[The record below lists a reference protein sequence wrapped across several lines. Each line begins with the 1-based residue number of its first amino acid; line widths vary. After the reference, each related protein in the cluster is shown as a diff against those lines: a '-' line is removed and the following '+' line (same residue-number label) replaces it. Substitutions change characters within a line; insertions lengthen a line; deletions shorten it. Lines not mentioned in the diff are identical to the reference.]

1 MKQLPIGTQSFDVLR
16 TNDFVY
22 VDKTDHIWNL
32 ANNGR
37 IYFLSRP
44 RRFGKSLLI
53 SALKGLFEG
62 KKELFE
68 ELYIYDKWDW
78 GKKYPVI
85 KLDFSEIAYKSA
97 SILEISLL
105 DFVNATADK
114 YNVELSN
121 RTLPSRFAQLI
132 EKLRKN
138 AGERVVVLVDE
149 YDKPLTSNLR
159 QEGIYDE
166 VKRTLHDFYQVIKAS
181 DEHIKFVFMTG
192 VSKFSGLSIFSGLN
206 NLNDISMNYKY
217 ATICGYTQE
226 ELESNFKGYIE
237 EAGKHLNMSYE
248 ETLDTIKYWYNGYS
262 WDGKTFVYNPF
273 STLQFFNKKKFNNYW
288 YKTGSPTFLI
298 EEIVKKNGLDRLIGQ
313 SSAIIS
319 SLSDAD
325 FDRTSSIDL
334 LFQTGYLTI
343 KNEEIKKAE
352 PSQYTLDFPNMEVK
366 KAFSSSLL
374 VAYTNKETHE
384 IGDISK
390 RIRKAIEGKDGE
402 VLKEALTEL
411 YANIPYDL
419 HIGKE
424 KYYHSLFL
432 LLARVCGFE
441 VNAEE
446 HTDKG
451 RIDAVLKKE
460 GKITIVEIKYG
471 NDVSTDKLVE
481 EAIKQIR
488 EKKYSEKY
496 GGRDV
501 SLVGIG
507 FGKEKEIGCKFEE
520 M

>member
-1 MKQLPIGTQSFDVLR
+1 
-16 TNDFVY
+16 
-22 VDKTDHIWNL
+22 
-32 ANNGR
+32 
-37 IYFLSRP
+37 
-44 RRFGKSLLI
+44 
-53 SALKGLFEG
+53 
-62 KKELFE
+62 
-68 ELYIYDKWDW
+68 
-78 GKKYPVI
+78 
-85 KLDFSEIAYKSA
+85 
-97 SILEISLL
+97 
-105 DFVNATADK
+105 
-114 YNVELSN
+114 
-121 RTLPSRFAQLI
+121 
-132 EKLRKN
+132 
-138 AGERVVVLVDE
+138 
-149 YDKPLTSNLR
+149 
-159 QEGIYDE
+159 
-166 VKRTLHDFYQVIKAS
+166 
-181 DEHIKFVFMTG
+181 MTG

-217 ATICGYTQE
+217 VTICGYTQE
-226 ELESNFKGYIE
+226 ELEITFKGYIE

-262 WDGKTFVYNPF
+262 WDGKTYVYNPF
-273 STLQFFNKKKFNNYW
+273 STLLFFENKEFKEYW

-298 EEIVKKNGLDRLIGQ
+298 EEIAKKNGLDKLIQG
-313 SSAIIS
+313 SVIKSF
-319 SLSDAD
+319 LAD
-325 FDRTSSIDL
+325 IDYERTPSIDL

-343 KNEEIKKAE
+343 KSKEIKKDE
-352 PSQYTLDFPNMEVK
+352 LPEYTLDFPNMEVR

-402 VLKEALTEL
+402 ELKEALTEL

-432 LLARVCGFE
+432 ILARLCGFE

-460 GKITIVEIKYG
+460 GKTTIVEIKYG

-496 GGRDV
+496 GKKDV